1 MGLTLKNT
9 FFIAIL
15 QWCSMFSILFSC
27 TEMVALIAGGNGLA
41 QMEAYSPDGRC
52 SQDLGNVPSEVN
64 YFVPEI
70 GYINGKITLCSRY
83 TNTAYYKTLGCSS
96 YNSATSAWNA
106 ITIIPSNHTYAPGT

>member
-1 MGLTLKNT
+1 MISI
-9 FFIAIL
+9 FFV
-15 QWCSMFSILFSC
+15 F
-27 TEMVALIAGGNGLA
+27 TEMVALIAGGNGVA

-52 SQDLGNVPSEVN
+52 SQDLGYLPSEVIN
-64 YFVPEI
+64 FVPAL